1 MFSVNSPKSTF
12 HLFSGTLE
20 FEGLVA
26 MLDASRD
33 HEHGAVTGEGLQEA
47 IQVQTK
53 RQKLVAENQGE
64 PAGLGLVYLLVR
76 PKWPEPRLEVCMC
89 MGADITR
96 QILAGVKV
104 RQDQVSFKVSL
115 GIL

>member
-12 HLFSGTLE
+12 HLFVGTLE

-53 RQKLVAENQGE
+53 RQELVAENQGE
-64 PAGLGLVYLLVR
+64 PAGFGAVYLLVR

-89 MGADITR
+89 KGADITR

-104 RQDQVSFKVSL
+104 RQDQISFKVSL